1 MNTNCV
7 STNEKDNYNVSNSED
22 KNVKYLSCTEY
33 IDDNQVDNNQI
44 NDSEKDEDEKDE
56 DEKDE
61 DEKDEDEKDEDEKD
75 EDEKDEDEKDEDDSE
90 DELLLSVNFLVK
102 DDSEMFVLSI
112 NGVPNFYTKNI
123 KDARTLMWDY
133 AKSRRIQESQYNTY
147 IRAFP
152 DKNRIEIVGTHK
164 FYIFFVDR
172 VICRLLVSSIR
183 ELEQFKNDTIKTP
196 TMPKT
201 QTPPKIPSPQKSGF
215 FSFFW

>member
-7 STNEKDNYNVSNSED
+7 STNEKDNYNVSTSED

-33 IDDNQVDNNQI
+33 IDNNQVDNNQI
-44 NDSEKDEDEKDE
+44 NDNQINDSENNDSENNDSENNDSENDDSENDES
-56 DEKDE
+56 
-61 DEKDEDEKDEDEKD
+61 
-75 EDEKDEDEKDEDDSE
+75 DSE
-90 DELLLSVNFLVK
+90 DEMLLSVNFSVK

-112 NGVPNFYTKNI
+112 NGVPNFYTKNL

-133 AKSRRIQESQYNTY
+133 AKSRRIQETQYNTY
-147 IRAFP
+147 IRACP

-164 FYIFFVDR
+164 FSIFFVDR

-183 ELEQFKNDTIKTP
+183 ELEQCKNDTIKTP

-215 FSFFW
+215 FSSFFW

>member
-7 STNEKDNYNVSNSED
+7 STNEKDNYNVSTSED

-33 IDDNQVDNNQI
+33 IDNNQVDNNQI
-44 NDSEKDEDEKDE
+44 NDNQNNDSENNDSEKDDSDN
-56 DEKDE
+56 
-61 DEKDEDEKDEDEKD
+61 
-75 EDEKDEDEKDEDDSE
+75 DEDDSE
-90 DELLLSVNFLVK
+90 DEMLLSVNFSVK

-112 NGVPNFYTKNI
+112 NGVPNFYTKNL

-133 AKSRRIQESQYNTY
+133 AKSRRIQETQYNTY
-147 IRAFP
+147 IRACP

-164 FYIFFVDR
+164 FSIFFVDR

-183 ELEQFKNDTIKTP
+183 ELEQCKNDTIKTP

-215 FSFFW
+215 FSSFFW

>member
-7 STNEKDNYNVSNSED
+7 STNEKDNYNVSTSED
-22 KNVKYLSCTEY
+22 KNAKYLSCTEY
-33 IDDNQVDNNQI
+33 IDDNQVENNQIDNNQI
-44 NDSEKDEDEKDE
+44 NDSENNEYENNESENNESENDDSEN
-56 DEKDE
+56 
-61 DEKDEDEKDEDEKD
+61 
-75 EDEKDEDEKDEDDSE
+75 DEDDSE
-90 DELLLSVNFLVK
+90 DEMLLSVNFLVK

-112 NGVPNFYTKNI
+112 NGVPNFYTKNL

-133 AKSRRIQESQYNTY
+133 AKSRRIQETQYNTY
-147 IRAFP
+147 IRACP

-164 FYIFFVDR
+164 FSIFFVDR

-183 ELEQFKNDTIKTP
+183 ELEQCKNDTIKTP

-215 FSFFW
+215 FSSFFW

>member
-7 STNEKDNYNVSNSED
+7 STNEKDNYNVSTSED

-33 IDDNQVDNNQI
+33 IDNNQVENNDNQI
-44 NDSEKDEDEKDE
+44 NDSENNESENNESENNDSENNESENDDSENN
-56 DEKDE
+56 
-61 DEKDEDEKDEDEKD
+61 
-75 EDEKDEDEKDEDDSE
+75 EDDSE
-90 DELLLSVNFLVK
+90 DEMLLSVNFLVK

-112 NGVPNFYTKNI
+112 NGVPNFYTKNL

-133 AKSRRIQESQYNTY
+133 AKSRRIQETQYNTY
-147 IRAFP
+147 IRACP

-164 FYIFFVDR
+164 FSIFFVDR

-183 ELEQFKNDTIKTP
+183 ELEQCKNDTIKTP

-215 FSFFW
+215 FSSFFW

>member
-7 STNEKDNYNVSNSED
+7 STNEKDNYNVSTSED

-33 IDDNQVDNNQI
+33 IDNNQVDNNDNQI
-44 NDSEKDEDEKDE
+44 NDSENNDSENNDSENNDSE
-56 DEKDE
+56 NNDSENNE
-61 DEKDEDEKDEDEKD
+61 SEN
-75 EDEKDEDEKDEDDSE
+75 DEDDSE
-90 DELLLSVNFLVK
+90 DEMLLSVNFLVK

-112 NGVPNFYTKNI
+112 NGVPNFYTKNL

-133 AKSRRIQESQYNTY
+133 AKSRRIQETQYNTY
-147 IRAFP
+147 IRACP

-164 FYIFFVDR
+164 FSIFFVDR

-183 ELEQFKNDTIKTP
+183 ELEQCKNDTIKTP

-215 FSFFW
+215 FSSFFW

>member
-7 STNEKDNYNVSNSED
+7 STNEKDNYNVSTSED

-33 IDDNQVDNNQI
+33 IDNNQVDNNQI
-44 NDSEKDEDEKDE
+44 NDNQINDSENNDSENNDSENDDSENDES
-56 DEKDE
+56 
-61 DEKDEDEKDEDEKD
+61 
-75 EDEKDEDEKDEDDSE
+75 DSE
-90 DELLLSVNFLVK
+90 DEMLLSVNFSVK

-112 NGVPNFYTKNI
+112 NGVPNFYTKNL

-133 AKSRRIQESQYNTY
+133 AKSRRIQETQYNTY
-147 IRAFP
+147 IRACP

-164 FYIFFVDR
+164 FSIFFVDR

-183 ELEQFKNDTIKTP
+183 ELEQCKNDTIKTP

-215 FSFFW
+215 FSSFFW

>member
-7 STNEKDNYNVSNSED
+7 STNEKDNYNVSTSED
-22 KNVKYLSCTEY
+22 QNVKYLSCTEY

-44 NDSEKDEDEKDE
+44 NDNQINDSENNDSENNDSENDDSE
-56 DEKDE
+56 N
-61 DEKDEDEKDEDEKD
+61 
-75 EDEKDEDEKDEDDSE
+75 DEDDSE
-90 DELLLSVNFLVK
+90 DEMLLSVNFLVK

-112 NGVPNFYTKNI
+112 NGVPNFYTKNL

-133 AKSRRIQESQYNTY
+133 AKSRRIQETQYNTY
-147 IRAFP
+147 IRACP

-164 FYIFFVDR
+164 FSIFFVDR

-183 ELEQFKNDTIKTP
+183 ELEQCKNDTIKTP

-215 FSFFW
+215 FSSFFW

>member
-7 STNEKDNYNVSNSED
+7 STNEKDNYNVSTSED

-33 IDDNQVDNNQI
+33 IDNNQVDNNQI
-44 NDSEKDEDEKDE
+44 NDNQNNDSENNDSENNDSENNDSEKDDSDN
-56 DEKDE
+56 
-61 DEKDEDEKDEDEKD
+61 
-75 EDEKDEDEKDEDDSE
+75 DEDDSE
-90 DELLLSVNFLVK
+90 DEMLLSVNFSVK

-112 NGVPNFYTKNI
+112 NGVPNFYTKNL

-133 AKSRRIQESQYNTY
+133 AKSRRIQETQYNTY
-147 IRAFP
+147 IRACP

-164 FYIFFVDR
+164 FSIFFVDR

-183 ELEQFKNDTIKTP
+183 ELEQCKNDTIKTP

-215 FSFFW
+215 FSSFFW

>member
-7 STNEKDNYNVSNSED
+7 STNEKDNYNVSTSED

-33 IDDNQVDNNQI
+33 IDNNQVDNNDNQI
-44 NDSEKDEDEKDE
+44 NDSENNDSENNDSENNDSE
-56 DEKDE
+56 NNDSENNGSE
-61 DEKDEDEKDEDEKD
+61 N
-75 EDEKDEDEKDEDDSE
+75 DEDDSE
-90 DELLLSVNFLVK
+90 DEMLLSVNFLVK

-112 NGVPNFYTKNI
+112 NGVPNFYTKNL

-133 AKSRRIQESQYNTY
+133 AKSRRIQETQYNTY
-147 IRAFP
+147 IRACP

-164 FYIFFVDR
+164 FSIFFVDR

-183 ELEQFKNDTIKTP
+183 ELEQCKNDTIKTP

-215 FSFFW
+215 FSSFFW

>member
-7 STNEKDNYNVSNSED
+7 STNEKDNYNVSTSED

-33 IDDNQVDNNQI
+33 IDNNQVDNNDNQI
-44 NDSEKDEDEKDE
+44 NESENNESENNESENNESENNESENNDSENDESEN
-56 DEKDE
+56 
-61 DEKDEDEKDEDEKD
+61 
-75 EDEKDEDEKDEDDSE
+75 DEDDSE
-90 DELLLSVNFLVK
+90 DEMLLSVNFLVK

-112 NGVPNFYTKNI
+112 NGVPNFYTKNL

-133 AKSRRIQESQYNTY
+133 AKSRRIQETQYNTY
-147 IRAFP
+147 IRACQ

-164 FYIFFVDR
+164 FSIFFVDR

-183 ELEQFKNDTIKTP
+183 ELEQCKNDTIKTP

-215 FSFFW
+215 FSSFFW

>member
-7 STNEKDNYNVSNSED
+7 STNEKDNYNVSTSED

-33 IDDNQVDNNQI
+33 IDNNQVDNNDNQI
-44 NDSEKDEDEKDE
+44 NDSENNDSENNESE
-56 DEKDE
+56 N
-61 DEKDEDEKDEDEKD
+61 
-75 EDEKDEDEKDEDDSE
+75 DEDDSE
-90 DELLLSVNFLVK
+90 DEMLLSVNFLVK

-112 NGVPNFYTKNI
+112 NGVPNFYTKNL

-133 AKSRRIQESQYNTY
+133 AKSRRIQETQYNTY
-147 IRAFP
+147 IRACP

-164 FYIFFVDR
+164 FSIFFVDR

-183 ELEQFKNDTIKTP
+183 ELEQCKNDTIKTP

-215 FSFFW
+215 FSSFFW